1 MSGARRL
8 GPPLTNRVVAVW
20 PSVVVPAGGSSE
32 LARPLDPA
40 AGSARRT
47 GERDALSVL
56 SVEPASRPRRS
67 PSLGWDDADNDSERN
82 DWASDGR
89 TPGRL
94 RPTARGGVSHPSEL
108 GARANLA
115 GDGRALSYRSRFM
128 LGPLRSSPQ
137 FGRRQLVGLALAAL
151 GLSAAGAGCS
161 KPQPPSVTPHVV
173 RVTGVGAR
181 GLDLDVEL
189 QVHNPNSFPLS
200 AEAVEGTLYS
210 THDQKLGEG
219 RSSPSKAIPG
229 NGSSIVASTVHVAW
243 ENLPA
248 LAPLLAVE
256 RIPYEFRGDVT
267 LGGESIHVRL
277 PFTLSGELTRTQLL
291 EAGWRGL

>member
-1 MSGARRL
+1 
-8 GPPLTNRVVAVW
+8 
-20 PSVVVPAGGSSE
+20 
-32 LARPLDPA
+32 
-40 AGSARRT
+40 
-47 GERDALSVL
+47 
-56 SVEPASRPRRS
+56 
-67 PSLGWDDADNDSERN
+67 
-82 DWASDGR
+82 
-89 TPGRL
+89 
-94 RPTARGGVSHPSEL
+94 
-108 GARANLA
+108 
-115 GDGRALSYRSRFM
+115 M
-128 LGPLRSSPQ
+128 LGPLRSSPP
-137 FGRRQLVGLALAAL
+137 FDRRQLVWLALAAL
-151 GLSAAGAGCS
+151 GLSAVAAACS

-219 RSSPSKAIPG
+219 RSSPSKAIPA

-277 PFTLSGELTRTQLL
+277 PFTLSGELTRAQLL

>member
-1 MSGARRL
+1 
-8 GPPLTNRVVAVW
+8 
-20 PSVVVPAGGSSE
+20 
-32 LARPLDPA
+32 
-40 AGSARRT
+40 
-47 GERDALSVL
+47 
-56 SVEPASRPRRS
+56 
-67 PSLGWDDADNDSERN
+67 
-82 DWASDGR
+82 
-89 TPGRL
+89 
-94 RPTARGGVSHPSEL
+94 
-108 GARANLA
+108 
-115 GDGRALSYRSRFM
+115 M
-128 LGPLRSSPQ
+128 LGPLRSSPP
-137 FGRRQLVGLALAAL
+137 FDRRQLGWLALAAL
-151 GLSAAGAGCS
+151 GLSAVATACS
-161 KPQPPSVTPHVV
+161 RPQPPSVSPHVV

-189 QVHNPNSFPLS
+189 LVHNPNSFPLS

-210 THDQKLGEG
+210 ARDQKLGEG
-219 RSSPSKAIPG
+219 RSSPSKAIPA

-267 LGGESIHVRL
+267 LGGESVHVSL